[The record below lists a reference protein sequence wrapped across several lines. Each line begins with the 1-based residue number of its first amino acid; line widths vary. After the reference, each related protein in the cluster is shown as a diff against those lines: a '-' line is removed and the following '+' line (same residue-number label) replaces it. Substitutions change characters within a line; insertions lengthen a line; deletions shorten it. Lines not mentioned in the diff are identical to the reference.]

1 MQWIKK
7 TETNIL
13 PEEDE
18 VYLVMVIYKK
28 NPFEIEAKWKDGK
41 WFSVERGKQIEIE
54 RWNPV
59 KRED

>member
-28 NPFEIEAKWKDGK
+28 IRLK
-41 WFSVERGKQIEIE
+41 
-54 RWNPV
+54 
-59 KRED
+59 